1 MFFFLDIILFCI
13 LFFLV
18 GIIWLFKFIIC
29 VVFGFSGE
37 GIWFNFLFIVEFLVE
52 RVDELKL
59 FWIVGKFMIF
69 EFMLDGEFCIV
80 MIEEELKF
88 VWDLVFNGILF
99 FVGIC
104 DKDLILL
111 DDFVF
116 GSFIFNVVVVFCC
129 MELEFVVKF
138 WWNFGKFIIILM
150 LLLKGL

>member
-1 MFFFLDIILFCI
+1 MIKLIIY
-13 LFFLV
+13 V
-18 GIIWLFKFIIC
+18 GIIWIFKFIIC

-69 EFMLDGEFCIV
+69 EFMLDCEFCIV

-104 DKDLILL
+104 DEDLILL
-111 DDFVF
+111 EDFVF
-116 GSFIFNVVVVFCC
+116 GSFIFNVLVVFCC
-129 MELEFVVKF
+129 MELEFVVKL
-138 WWNFGKFIIILM
+138 WWNGGVFILVFE
-150 LLLKGL
+150 GV

>member
-37 GIWFNFLFIVEFLVE
+37 GIWFNFLFIVKFLVE

-104 DKDLILL
+104 DEDLILL
-111 DDFVF
+111 EDFVF

-138 WWNFGKFIIILM
+138 WWNGGRFKLVFEGV
-150 LLLKGL
+150 

>member
-104 DKDLILL
+104 DEDLILL
-111 DDFVF
+111 EDFVF
-116 GSFIFNVVVVFCC
+116 GSFIFNVLVVFCC
-129 MELEFVVKF
+129 MELEFVVKL
-138 WWNFGKFIIILM
+138 WWNG
-150 LLLKGL
+150 GLFKLVFEGV

>member
-37 GIWFNFLFIVEFLVE
+37 GIWFNFLFIVKFLVE

-104 DKDLILL
+104 DEDLILL
-111 DDFVF
+111 EDFVF
-116 GSFIFNVVVVFCC
+116 GSFIFNVLVVFCC
-129 MELEFVVKF
+129 MELEFVVKL
-138 WWNFGKFIIILM
+138 WWNGGVFKLVFEGV
-150 LLLKGL
+150 

>member
-104 DKDLILL
+104 DEDLILL

-116 GSFIFNVVVVFCC
+116 GSFIFNVLVVFCC
-129 MELEFVVKF
+129 MELEFVVKL
-138 WWNFGKFIIILM
+138 WWNGGVFILVFE
-150 LLLKGL
+150 GV

>member
-69 EFMLDGEFCIV
+69 EFMLDCEFCIV

-104 DKDLILL
+104 DEDLILL

-116 GSFIFNVVVVFCC
+116 GSFIFNVLVVFCC
-129 MELEFVVKF
+129 MELEFVVKL
-138 WWNFGKFIIILM
+138 WWNGGVFILVFE
-150 LLLKGL
+150 GV

>member
-37 GIWFNFLFIVEFLVE
+37 GIWFNFLFIVDFLVE

-104 DKDLILL
+104 DEDLILL

-116 GSFIFNVVVVFCC
+116 GSFIFNVLVVFCC
-129 MELEFVVKF
+129 MELEFVVKL
-138 WWNFGKFIIILM
+138 WWNGGVFILVFE
-150 LLLKGL
+150 GV

>member
-69 EFMLDGEFCIV
+69 EFMLDCEFCIV

-104 DKDLILL
+104 DEDLILL
-111 DDFVF
+111 EDFVF
-116 GSFIFNVVVVFCC
+116 GSFIFNVLVVFCC
-129 MELEFVVKF
+129 MELEFVVKL
-138 WWNFGKFIIILM
+138 WWNGGVFILVFE
-150 LLLKGL
+150 GV

>member
-104 DKDLILL
+104 DEDLILL
-111 DDFVF
+111 EDFVF
-116 GSFIFNVVVVFCC
+116 GSFIFNVLVVFCC
-129 MELEFVVKF
+129 MELEFVVKL
-138 WWNFGKFIIILM
+138 WWNGGVFILVFE
-150 LLLKGL
+150 GV